1 MKMDFDMER
10 LYKMVP
16 KSTIQT
22 LRARLESG
30 KSIFEIVHDFRLT
43 HGLTAANQINRRA
56 VLSQAG

>member
-16 KSTIQT
+16 KSTLQT

-30 KSIFEIVHDFRLT
+30 KSIFEIVHDFRFR
-43 HGLTAANQINRRA
+43 HGLASANQINSRVA
-56 VLSQAG
+56 LSQAG